1 MFRNSFIHIHG
12 VGPKLEQ
19 ALWREGVG
27 DWQAALDAPLER
39 IARAKADWVRRG
51 AEAALRAAERGE
63 MEHFAQRWPS
73 RDRWRWLAEFAGR
86 AVYLDIETD
95 GGPMETG
102 LITVVGLH
110 DAASG
115 KPRMLVAGRDLD
127 RGRLE
132 AALASFTMVVTYN
145 GGPFDLPFIRAQFPG
160 IRLPPLHV
168 DLCPALRHVG
178 LKGGL
183 KGVERQAHLDR
194 PEVVEE
200 ADGWTAVLLWR
211 RHLAGDDRAL
221 PTLLRYCAEDCV
233 ALEPLGRL
241 VFNRHLDALAT
252 WPPGAAG
259 LEPMGR
265 PRLDMPFSREL
276 LAELTGIHL
285 PRPAPPGMVRET
297 AVPWQAHVR
306 PLVVESAHAKA
317 VKWLK
322 MRTGAS

>member
-19 ALWREGVG
+19 ALWREGIG

-39 IARAKADWVRRG
+39 IAHAKADWIKRG
-51 AEAALRAAERGE
+51 AEAALRRAERGDLD
-63 MEHFAQRWPS
+63 HFAQCWPS

-95 GGPMETG
+95 GVPMETG
-102 LITVVGLH
+102 TITVVGLH
-110 DAASG
+110 GPALPQ
-115 KPRMLVAGRDLD
+115 PRMLVAGRDLD
-127 RGRLE
+127 RDTLE
-132 AALASFTMVVTYN
+132 AALAPFAMVATYN
-145 GGPFDLPFIRAQFPG
+145 GGPFDLPFIRAKFPG

-183 KGVERQAHLDR
+183 KSVERQTGLDR

-211 RHLAGDDRAL
+211 RHHEGDERAL

-233 ALEPLGRL
+233 ALEPLARL
-241 VFNRHLDALAT
+241 AFNRHLDALQT
-252 WPPGAAG
+252 LPSGAAR

-265 PRLDMPFSREL
+265 PPLAMPFSREL

-285 PRPAPPGMVRET
+285 PRTAPAVVRET
-297 AVPWQAHVR
+297 PAPWQAHIR
-306 PLVVESAHAKA
+306 PLVMESAHEKA
-317 VKWLK
+317 VEWLK
-322 MRTGAS
+322 KKTGAP